1 MYAVVPIL
9 VAEEMVGPFSIT
21 APTFVS
27 NLDTPA
33 PLRNFEAGAI
43 VALSSLTCFIDIFY
57 NPSIVLCSGVSPS
70 SDRSWSFA
78 VVSTFASAG
87 MPFPLGA

>member
-1 MYAVVPIL
+1 VAVMYAVVPIL
-9 VAEEMVGPFSIT
+9 VAEVMVGPFSIT

-27 NLDTPA
+27 SLDKPD

-57 NPSIVLCSGVSPS
+57 NPSIFFCAGVSPS
-70 SDRSWSFA
+70 SCNS
-78 VVSTFASAG
+78 
-87 MPFPLGA
+87 